1 MKNGDKIR
9 VLQMEDHN
17 GMDTQ
22 AIRMNGKTYTVDY
35 LDDAGQVHLQESGLA
50 VIPDVDRYVVIERG
64 KEYSSIQEYDR
75 EILAIYD
82 VITDYIRINEYVEEG
97 DGLFLDK
104 KNRVF
109 LMPQRAIPRGRE
121 GTFFPMETMIRE
133 TAEGLFPDVDAID
146 DMVSRYVFVK

>member
-1 MKNGDKIR
+1 MKNGDRIR

-22 AIRMNGKTYTVDY
+22 AIRMNGKTYTIDY
-35 LDDAGQVHLQESGLA
+35 LDDAGQIHLQESGLA

-64 KEYSSIQEYDR
+64 KEYDSIQEYDR

-97 DGLFLDK
+97 DGLVCGKHFLVVAEHIEV
-104 KNRVF
+104 RVGAGGIACEQH
-109 LMPQRAIPRGRE
+109 PAVNGI
-121 GTFFPMETMIRE
+121 
-133 TAEGLFPDVDAID
+133 
-146 DMVSRYVFVK
+146 

>member
-22 AIRMNGKTYTVDY
+22 AIRMNDKTYTVDY
-35 LDDAGQVHLQESGLA
+35 LDDAGQIHLRESGLA

-64 KEYSSIQEYDR
+64 KEYDSIQDYDR
-75 EILAIYD
+75 EVLAIYD

>member
-35 LDDAGQVHLQESGLA
+35 LDDAGQIHLQESGLA

-97 DGLFLDK
+97 DGLFSRQKESSVSDAATG
-104 KNRVF
+104 NSTRSGGYF
-109 LMPQRAIPRGRE
+109 LPNGNDDPRDCRRAIPRC
-121 GTFFPMETMIRE
+121 
-133 TAEGLFPDVDAID
+133 
-146 DMVSRYVFVK
+146 

>member
-1 MKNGDKIR
+1 MYSFLR
-9 VLQMEDHN
+9 VQ
-17 GMDTQ
+17 T
-22 AIRMNGKTYTVDY
+22 RFGKR
-35 LDDAGQVHLQESGLA
+35 G
-50 VIPDVDRYVVIERG
+50 IEYDLH
-64 KEYSSIQEYDR
+64 KEYDSIQDYDR
-75 EILAIYD
+75 EVLAIYD

>member
-1 MKNGDKIR
+1 MKQGDKIR

-17 GMDTQ
+17 GIDTQ
-22 AIRMNGKTYTVDY
+22 ATRMNGNTYIVDY
-35 LDDAGQVHLQESGLA
+35 IDDAGQIHLKESGLA
-50 VIPDVDRYVVIERG
+50 VIPEVDKFVVIEMG
-64 KEYSSIQEYDR
+64 KGEDAISDYDR
-75 EILAIYD
+75 ELLVIYD
-82 VITDYIRINEYVEEG
+82 VVTDYIRINDYIEEG

-109 LMPQRAIPRGRE
+109 LMPQRAVPRGRE

-146 DMVSRYVFVK
+146 DMVSRYVFVI